1 VSIVSLVLGLAARN
15 VLGQL
20 IVGIALLFYRPF
32 EIGDILVFNAPTGK
46 KTGTVKK
53 FTLRYT
59 KRLTEDSRC
68 VVPNSVM
75 ATSVFIR
82 IEEKQQQ

>member
-1 VSIVSLVLGLAARN
+1 LVLGLAARN

-20 IVGIALLFYRPF
+20 IAGITLLLYRPF
-32 EIGDILVFNAPTGK
+32 EIGDVLVFNAPTGK
-46 KTGTVKK
+46 ETGTVKK
-53 FTLRYT
+53 FTPGYT

-68 VVPNSVM
+68 VVVPNSVM